1 MGATFKTDIPKS
13 LWTAQDS
20 QMIGLN
26 TVASIKLRTS
36 KGISSEGIGFKKYST
51 KPIYISKRGARLA
64 PKGGRP
70 SRTGRSIFYQ
80 GGYAEYKA
88 KSKKVKEAPVDLI
101 LSGILMNNLVLQYA
115 DRHRFIIGL
124 TKHVQYYG
132 YHVNAVRPF
141 IGLTPDDVRIIT
153 EAVQYD
159 IRERLK

>member
-1 MGATFKTDIPKS
+1 MPATFKTDIPKS
-13 LWTAQDS
+13 LWSAQDS
-20 QMIGLN
+20 QVLGLN

-36 KGISSEGIGFKKYST
+36 KGISSEGKAFKKYSI
-51 KPIYISKRGARLA
+51 KPIYVSKRGARLA

-70 SRTGRSIFYQ
+70 SRTGRSIYYA

-88 KSKKVKEAPVDLI
+88 KSKKVKDAPVDLI

-124 TKHVQYYG
+124 TKHVRHYG
-132 YHVNAVRPF
+132 YHVNADRPF
-141 IGLTPDDVRIIT
+141 IGLTPDDVKVIT
-153 EAVQYD
+153 EAVAYD